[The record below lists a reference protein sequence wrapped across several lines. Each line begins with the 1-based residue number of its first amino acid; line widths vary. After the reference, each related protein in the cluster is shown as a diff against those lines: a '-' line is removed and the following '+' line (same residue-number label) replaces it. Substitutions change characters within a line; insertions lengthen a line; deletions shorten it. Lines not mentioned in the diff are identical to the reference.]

1 MPAERVTRY
10 AKTSDGV
17 HIAYQ
22 VGGSGPHDLVLVP
35 GLATNL
41 EHSRT
46 EPSLVAFGD
55 RLESFARVIV
65 LDKRGTGL
73 SDRDIGAATLEDRME
88 DVRAVMDDV
97 GSVRATVFGAS
108 EGAPLSI
115 LFAATYPQRV
125 VSLIVYAGMAKW
137 LAGPDHPFGIP
148 REIFDLVVARTETH
162 FGEGLP
168 LEVFAPS
175 VAGDPAVRAWWAEQE
190 RRASS
195 PGTMRAMLLMNADID
210 IRTILPTV
218 AVPTLV
224 LHRTG
229 DLVIDVEQG
238 RYLGRT
244 IPGAKY
250 VELLGDDHLPFY
262 GDSGEIAAEVEEF
275 LTGIRRPAPVRR
287 VLTTV
292 LFTDIVGS
300 TTVAADVGDER
311 WIEVLDRH
319 DQIVKSV
326 LDRHRGRLVNS
337 TGDGVLAVFDGPGRA
352 IRCAMDICVEVEA
365 IGIHVRAGVH
375 TGEIELRD
383 EDVGGIAVHVGAR
396 VASAA
401 GAGEVL
407 VSRTV
412 VDLVGGSGIEF
423 DDRGDFELT
432 GVPGAWRLFAVRAA
446 R

>member
-1 MPAERVTRY
+1 MADERVTRY
-10 AKTSDGV
+10 AKTRDGV

-46 EPSLVAFGD
+46 EPSLVAFGE
-55 RLESFARVIV
+55 RLESFARLIV

-73 SDRDIGAATLEDRME
+73 SDRDIATATLEDRME

-97 GSVRATVFGAS
+97 GSERATVFGSS

-115 LFAATYPQRV
+115 LFAATYPHRV
-125 VSLIVYAGMAKW
+125 ASLVVYAGMAKW
-137 LAGPDHPFGIP
+137 MATPDHPFGIP
-148 REIFDLVVARTETH
+148 KELFELVVERTETH

-195 PGTMRAMLLMNADID
+195 PGAMRTMLMMNADID
-210 IRTILPTV
+210 IRSILPTV

-229 DLVIDVEQG
+229 DMVINVEQG
-238 RYLGRT
+238 RYLGRM

-250 VELLGDDHLPFY
+250 VELAGSDHLSFY
-262 GDSGEIAAEVEEF
+262 GDKVAITAEIEEF
-275 LTGIRRPAPVRR
+275 LTGIRPAAPLNR
-287 VLTTV
+287 VLATV
-292 LFTDIVGS
+292 LFTDIVAS
-300 TTVAADVGDER
+300 TTIAADLGDQR
-311 WIEVLDRH
+311 WVELLDRH
-319 DQIVKSV
+319 DRIVRSA
-326 LDRHRGRLVNS
+326 LERHRGRLVNP
-337 TGDGVLAVFDGPGRA
+337 TGDGMLAVFDGPGRA
-352 IRCAMDICVEVEA
+352 VHCAIDICRDVGA

-375 TGEIELRD
+375 IGEIEVRD
-383 EDVGGIAVHVGAR
+383 DDVGGIAVHIGAR

-401 GAGEVL
+401 SADEVL

-412 VDLVGGSGIEF
+412 VDLVAGSGIEF
-423 DDRGDFELT
+423 EARGEFQLK
-432 GVPGAWRLFAVRAA
+432 GVPGSWQLFAA